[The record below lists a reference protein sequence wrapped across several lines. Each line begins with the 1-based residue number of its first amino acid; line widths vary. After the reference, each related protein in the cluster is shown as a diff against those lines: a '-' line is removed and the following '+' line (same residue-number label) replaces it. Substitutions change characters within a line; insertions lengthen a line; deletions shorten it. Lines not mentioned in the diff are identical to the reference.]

1 MQKVLFIDL
10 MNMFVRCFS
19 SIRLSNDD
27 GLHVGGVFGTLNS
40 LQSQIK
46 MHSPDIVS
54 VVWEGKGSSERR
66 RRTLKEYKEGRKFRG
81 LNRQFQYSQ
90 EDEKESFA
98 RQLQLLKGCLDTL
111 PLYQPAFQYLEADDQ
126 IAYSCRQLFSK
137 NYDKV
142 IVSTD
147 RDYFQLVDEN
157 TKVYRPV
164 KTKENPKGEMIGID
178 WMLDKEKVY
187 PVNYALL
194 KAIVGD
200 KSDNINGISGVGE
213 ATVKKDFPI
222 LNYGIVTLENFLSF
236 AEDREG
242 EKKTKYKKY
251 IESSGLIERNYKL
264 VQLLDIDVSL
274 QSIQALESCYEN
286 KKTKFNSYKL
296 RINLLNENISPNNI
310 DNWVSVF
317 NSVHH
322 EPIKF

>member
-98 RQLQLLKGCLDTL
+98 RQLQLLKECLDTL
-111 PLYQPAFQYLEADDQ
+111 PLYQPAVQYLEADDQ

-137 NYDKV
+137 DYEKV

-164 KTKENPKGEMIGID
+164 KTKENPKGETINIS
-178 WMLDKEKVY
+178 WMLDEEKVY

-222 LNYGIVTLENFLSF
+222 LNFGIVTLEMLLEY
-236 AEDREG
+236 AEDKIG
-242 EKKTKYKKY
+242 ERK
-251 IESSGLIERNYKL
+251 
-264 VQLLDIDVSL
+264 
-274 QSIQALESCYEN
+274 
-286 KKTKFNSYKL
+286 
-296 RINLLNENISPNNI
+296 NNI
-310 DNWVSVF
+310 
-317 NSVHH
+317 
-322 EPIKF
+322 

>member
-66 RRTLKEYKEGRKFRG
+66 RKTLKEYKEGRKFRG

-111 PLYQPAFQYLEADDQ
+111 PLYQPAVQYLEADDQ
-126 IAYSCRQLFSK
+126 IAYSCRQLFLK
-137 NYDKV
+137 GYEKV

-147 RDYFQLVDEN
+147 RDYFQLVDD
-157 TKVYRPV
+157 
-164 KTKENPKGEMIGID
+164 IQIIF
-178 WMLDKEKVY
+178 Y
-187 PVNYALL
+187 PFHFFDTGSWKYVT
-194 KAIVGD
+194 
-200 KSDNINGISGVGE
+200 IS
-213 ATVKKDFPI
+213 
-222 LNYGIVTLENFLSF
+222 
-236 AEDREG
+236 
-242 EKKTKYKKY
+242 
-251 IESSGLIERNYKL
+251 
-264 VQLLDIDVSL
+264 
-274 QSIQALESCYEN
+274 
-286 KKTKFNSYKL
+286 KL
-296 RINLLNENISPNNI
+296 RIACFFI
-310 DNWVSVF
+310 
-317 NSVHH
+317 
-322 EPIKF
+322 